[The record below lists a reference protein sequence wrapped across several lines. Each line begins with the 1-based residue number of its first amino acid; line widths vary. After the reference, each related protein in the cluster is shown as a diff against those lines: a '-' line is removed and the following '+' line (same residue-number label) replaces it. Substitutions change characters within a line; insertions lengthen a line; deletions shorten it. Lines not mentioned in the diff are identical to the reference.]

1 MLSGLNRSGYFRQS
15 FLDFI
20 PEVLKNEFREFVGC
34 IVGMG

>member
-1 MLSGLNRSGYFRQS
+1 MLSGLNGSRYLRQS

-20 PEVLKNEFREFVGC
+20 PEVLKNEFREFLSW